1 MLKPGTKLLQ
11 LRSKKGYTQDYVADI
26 LGIEQSA
33 YSRLES
39 DKMQPNSELLPE
51 LAKLYGISILDL
63 FPDEERQ
70 YVNISQY
77 SDQSFSA
84 FHVYQD
90 SQQVMEKLV
99 QAKDVVIALLRS
111 QIATLEEENKRLKEC
126 L

>member
-1 MLKPGTKLLQ
+1 MLKLGTKLLQ
-11 LRSKKGYTQDYVADI
+11 LRNKKGYTQDYVADI
-26 LGIEQSA
+26 LGIEQST

-77 SDQSFSA
+77 SDQSFRRA
-84 FHVYQD
+84 
-90 SQQVMEKLV
+90 
-99 QAKDVVIALLRS
+99 IA
-111 QIATLEEENKRLKEC
+111 
-126 L
+126 